1 MSGMSDTIV
10 YVQTK
15 SPKCPDCY
23 VLTKFSSQK
32 RPRNVRTFKFFT
44 SQKKQG
50 LFVVRFSA
58 LLVNVRTFLSNVRI
72 LFWNV
77 FGMRTLFLE
86 AFLREELCENCM
98 QPSKGFALGKAWPK
112 NFKLNF
118 QLRLS
123 SLSFNLNL
131 LQVSTSSFNL
141 NLQVESSSW
150 NWKLK
155 LRVES

>member
-1 MSGMSDTIV
+1 MSDPWEPYNENMRRVTTCAITKIRRRTTSMRKWTHNPSAHFRSILFQMSGMSDTIV

-77 FGMRTLFLE
+77 FGMRTLFW
-86 AFLREELCENCM
+86 ASFLREEFRENCM
-98 QPSKGFALGKAWPK
+98 QPPKGFALGKA
-112 NFKLNF
+112 
-118 QLRLS
+118 
-123 SLSFNLNL
+123 
-131 LQVSTSSFNL
+131 
-141 NLQVESSSW
+141 
-150 NWKLK
+150 
-155 LRVES
+155 